1 MLFLFFIFSTQGI
14 LDTSRLPVNL
24 GAMYFMVTMH
34 TNPVTGVYSGYYR
47 LVESYRDPSW
57 PGMSPDDFKC
67 QLSLRSDQL
76 NLIQKIVHKS
86 EHKNCQLNNTS
97 GTFVIFCL

>member
-47 LVESYRDPSW
+47 LVESYRDPR
-57 PGMSPDDFKC
+57 GRVC
-67 QLSLRSDQL
+67 HRTIL
-76 NLIQKIVHKS
+76 NASYLYG
-86 EHKNCQLNNTS
+86 LTS
-97 GTFVIFCL
+97 